1 QRGVHWQFTA
11 DDARIKLLS
20 LYPRIA
26 A

>member
-1 QRGVHWQFTA
+1 GVHWQFTA